1 MKWIN
6 INSEL
11 PTKHD
16 GFGFVY
22 CLIVVGNNPQVRE
35 AMFNTR
41 TQRFMT
47 RQFEDLSDAKIT
59 HWSELPG
66 LPCEGN

>member
-1 MKWIN
+1 MNWIN
-6 INSEL
+6 VNSEL
-11 PTKHD
+11 PKKHD

-47 RQFEDLSDAKIT
+47 RQFDDLSDAKIT
-59 HWSELPG
+59 HWSELPE
-66 LPCEGN
+66 LPSDGN

>member
-6 INSEL
+6 VKEKL
-11 PTKHD
+11 PKKHD

-47 RQFEDLSDAKIT
+47 RQFDDLSDAVIT
-59 HWSELPG
+59 HWSELPD
-66 LPCEGN
+66 LPNGN

>member
-1 MKWIN
+1 MNWIK
-6 INSEL
+6 IQDEL

-35 AMFNTR
+35 AMFNTKAK
-41 TQRFMT
+41 RFMT
-47 RQFEDLSDAKIT
+47 RQFDDLSDAVIT
-59 HWSELPG
+59 HWCELPD
-66 LPCEGN
+66 LPNGN